1 MLFPE
6 GLLKDLEANLD
17 VLVARLASKGWAC
30 CHLGLHGKA
39 QSRALQEAR
48 KLRPRMAQGATVI
61 ENQVLDPSLPN
72 ADRGDRILF
81 MQEQGLSGQQ
91 AMKGRL
97 RHAVGLPLK

>member
-6 GLLKDLEANLD
+6 GILKDPEQKLD
-17 VLVARLASKGWAC
+17 VLVSKLASQGWAC
-30 CHLGLHGKA
+30 CRLGLHFKG
-39 QSRALQEAR
+39 QERALLEAR

-61 ENQVLDPSLPN
+61 ENQVLDPQMPN

-91 AMKGRL
+91 AMKGG
-97 RHAVGLPLK
+97 VEWI